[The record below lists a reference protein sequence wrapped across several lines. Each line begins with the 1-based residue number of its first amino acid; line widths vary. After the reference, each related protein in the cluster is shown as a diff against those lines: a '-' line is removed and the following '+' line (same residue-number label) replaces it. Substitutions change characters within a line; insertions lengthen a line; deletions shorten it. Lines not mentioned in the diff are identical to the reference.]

1 MSFVILGGII
11 GGYFIYN
18 NSEYIAIKSLSYI
31 TNLQSIISNLTS
43 NNAELVESDEIIE
56 ISGRKILKKI
66 HSGKQYY
73 IMINDQNQKDYKIE
87 TNVLNFNPI
96 ISLDLN
102 VNDKKYDALFLNN
115 FLVSGKLEL
124 TTINLNF
131 WIEVLNKLD
140 NKNITYNQGDKVL
153 WAVMDSDLNT
163 FENESLKII
172 LNEQNKIK
180 IE

>member
-31 TNLQSIISNLTS
+31 TNLQSIINNLTS
-43 NNAELVESDEIIE
+43 NQNKLSESEEIIE

-66 HSGKQYY
+66 QSGKEYY
-73 IMINDQNQKDYKIE
+73 KIINDQNDIEFKIE
-87 TNVLNFNPI
+87 ENVLNFNPI
-96 ISLDLN
+96 ISLDLD
-102 VNDKKYDALFLNN
+102 VNDKKYNALFLNN
-115 FLVSGKLEL
+115 FLISGKLEL
-124 TTINLNF
+124 TKINLNF

-140 NKNITYNQGDKVL
+140 NQNIVYREEDNVF
-153 WAVMDSDLNT
+153 WSIMDSDLNT
-163 FENESLKII
+163 YNNDSLKII